1 MRPPQ
6 KPPAPYLGIDLTG
19 DEQALFDSIR
29 AENGREGP
37 FSDDY
42 GSHVAE
48 LLQRLEA
55 RGAIPAIRLRYFT
68 DAELNPGIRKSR
80 QQVFIDNGCDTRE
93 KLLTSGNFFRH
104 LDYIV
109 RGPRV
114 PARLVARFKDH
125 VATPFSEFENL
136 RRAVRA
142 EVRALTRAPPGVYLE
157 DDIFMLALESGLDLG
172 EARII
177 RTDVMSAM
185 AKSRRSR

>member
-1 MRPPQ
+1 MRPPT
-6 KPPAPYLGIDLTG
+6 KPAAPQLGIELTA

-37 FSDDY
+37 FSDEY

-48 LLQRLEA
+48 LLRRLEA
-55 RGAIPAIRLRYFT
+55 RAAIPAIRLRYFT

-104 LDYIV
+104 LDYFV

-125 VATPFSEFENL
+125 AATPFPEFENL

-142 EVRALTRAPPGVYLE
+142 EVRALTQAPPGVYLE
-157 DDIFMLALESGLDLG
+157 DDIFMLGLESGLDLG

>member
-1 MRPPQ
+1 MRPPPN
-6 KPPAPYLGIDLTG
+6 PPAPSLGIDLTA
-19 DEQALFDSIR
+19 EERALFESIR
-29 AENGREGP
+29 AENEREGP

-42 GSHVAE
+42 GSHVEE
-48 LLQRLEA
+48 LLQRLQA

-68 DAELNPGIRKSR
+68 DAELNPGVRKSR
-80 QQVFIDNGCDTRE
+80 QQVFVDNGCDTRE

-114 PARLVARFKDH
+114 PARLVASFKDH
-125 VATPFSEFENL
+125 AATPFPEFENL
-136 RRAVRA
+136 RRLVRA
-142 EVRALTRAPPGVYLE
+142 EVRALTQAPPGVYLE

>member
-1 MRPPQ
+1 VRLPL
-6 KPPAPYLGIDLTG
+6 KPPPPHLGIDLTA
-19 DEQALFDSIR
+19 DEQALFDGIR
-29 AENGREGP
+29 TENGREGP

-48 LLQRLEA
+48 LLHRLEA

-68 DAELNPGIRKSR
+68 DAELNPGIRRSR

-114 PARLVARFKDH
+114 PTRLIARFKEH
-125 VATPFSEFENL
+125 AATALSEFENL
-136 RRAVRA
+136 RRDVRA
-142 EVRALTRAPPGVYLE
+142 EVRALPQAPPGVYLE
-157 DDIFMLALESGLDLG
+157 DDIYMLALESGLDLG

-177 RTDVMSAM
+177 RTDVMSVM

>member
-1 MRPPQ
+1 MRPPP
-6 KPPAPYLGIDLTG
+6 KLPAPHFRIDLTAE
-19 DEQALFDSIR
+19 EQALFDSIR

-80 QQVFIDNGCDTRE
+80 QQVFIDNGCNTRE

-114 PARLVARFKDH
+114 PARLIAKFTEH
-125 VATPFSEFENL
+125 AAAPLSEFENL
-136 RRAVRA
+136 RRDVRA
-142 EVRALTRAPPGVYLE
+142 EVRALTQAPPGVYLE

-177 RTDVMSAM
+177 RTDVMSVM